1 MSLRNLLPIGRAF
14 IPAGDNSG
22 RYRPAEA
29 GVMPVF
35 SGPLGVKVRPAVV
48 VGLEPFAESPVT
60 PASDPIGSDPT
71 RPGSSTG
78 MTAEVA
84 AVAVPDF
91 EAEAR
96 GRRSPGADLASGFPG
111 FAAASPSPAP
121 NLFAKPSGQAP
132 APASMAAE
140 SGTEPGVGLEKERR
154 SQQAKTQQAKTQQ
167 EKISVE
173 RSLSRPPPAPVAK
186 VTGAGDREGKRH
198 WRLPVW
204 VEQVLGSLV
213 RPGNRR
219 RGTRPVQTEMSFER
233 VKVARNDLMTADVE
247 VVSVG
252 SGASGRPARLS
263 AACRARLLRLWWGQ
277 GSERWKRLGNVFRK
291 S

>member
-14 IPAGDNSG
+14 IPAGGNSG

-35 SGPLGVKVRPAVV
+35 SGPQGVRVRPAAA
-48 VGLEPFAESPVT
+48 VGLEASVESSVGPVT
-60 PASDPIGSDPT
+60 AAASVSPEAV
-71 RPGSSTG
+71 SS
-78 MTAEVA
+78 A
-84 AVAVPDF
+84 AVVPIPETDLEAAVQGDRLP
-91 EAEAR
+91 ET
-96 GRRSPGADLASGFPG
+96 GSPSALPE
-111 FAAASPSPAP
+111 FAAASSPAP
-121 NLFAKPSGQAP
+121 GPSSNLFAKRSVEAVLVASPMMEP
-132 APASMAAE
+132 APAAASE
-140 SGTEPGVGLEKERR
+140 RGAKAAKEK
-154 SQQAKTQQAKTQQ
+154 Q
-167 EKISVE
+167 KISVE

-186 VTGAGDREGKRH
+186 VTGAGDRSGGRV

-204 VEQVLGSLV
+204 VEQVLSSLV

-219 RGTRPVQTEMSFER
+219 RGTRPVQTEMTFER

>member
-14 IPAGDNSG
+14 IPAGGNSG

-29 GVMPVF
+29 GVMPDF
-35 SGPLGVKVRPAVV
+35 SGPHGMKHGVKVRPAVSAGV
-48 VGLEPFAESPVT
+48 ETLAEP
-60 PASDPIGSDPT
+60 
-71 RPGSSTG
+71 
-78 MTAEVA
+78 
-84 AVAVPDF
+84 AV
-91 EAEAR
+91 
-96 GRRSPGADLASGFPG
+96 
-111 FAAASPSPAP
+111 SPAP
-121 NLFAKPSGQAP
+121 AFPVAAPGSKTAVEMDRLAQAEFSSGTPPGTPEIPLESSPASGSASGSASSPFAKRSVE
-132 APASMAAE
+132 ASI
-140 SGTEPGVGLEKERR
+140 L
-154 SQQAKTQQAKTQQ
+154 
-167 EKISVE
+167 VE

-186 VTGAGDREGKRH
+186 VTGAGDRVGGSA

-204 VEQVLGSLV
+204 VEQLLSALV

-219 RGTRPVQTEMSFER
+219 RGTRPVQTEMTFER
-233 VKVARNDLMTADVE
+233 VTVARNDLMTADVE

-252 SGASGRPARLS
+252 GASGRPARLS

>member
-14 IPAGDNSG
+14 IPAGGNSG

-35 SGPLGVKVRPAVV
+35 SGPQGVRVRPAAA
-48 VGLEPFAESPVT
+48 VGLETAVESS
-60 PASDPIGSDPT
+60 AGSL
-71 RPGSSTG
+71 
-78 MTAEVA
+78 TAAAA
-84 AVAVPDF
+84 AVAVASAAPEAVSAVSAVSSAVVVPIPEPDF
-91 EAEAR
+91 EA
-96 GRRSPGADLASGFPG
+96 
-111 FAAASPSPAP
+111 AAPSPATGP
-121 NLFAKPSGQAP
+121 SLNLFAKRSVEAVLVATPPIESAP
-132 APASMAAE
+132 APAPEQGAKA
-140 SGTEPGVGLEKERR
+140 EKERE
-154 SQQAKTQQAKTQQ
+154 QQ
-167 EKISVE
+167 KISVE

-186 VTGAGDREGKRH
+186 VTGAGDRSGGRV

-204 VEQVLGSLV
+204 VEQVLSSLV

-219 RGTRPVQTEMSFER
+219 RGTRPVQTEMTFER
-233 VKVARNDLMTADVE
+233 VRVARNDLMTADVE